1 MTQELVLYETVAD
14 SISGMISVGT
24 LRPGERVPSVR
35 RLSTQRRVS
44 IATVLRAYEVLENRG
59 LIEARPNAGYYVR
72 HRSPSAGEPSIS
84 NPPAAP
90 QLVGVSALVQEVV
103 NSHRR
108 RVVSFGAACPG
119 PDHMPTAKLQHM
131 S

>member
-1 MTQELVLYETVAD
+1 MTQQAVLYETVAD
-14 SISGMISVGT
+14 SISGMISAGT

-72 HRSPSAGEPSIS
+72 HRMPVADEPSIS
-84 NPPAAP
+84 NPP
-90 QLVGVSALVQEVV
+90 G
-103 NSHRR
+103 
-108 RVVSFGAACPG
+108 GAAA
-119 PDHMPTAKLQHM
+119 DRH
-131 S
+131 